1 MTKAQ
6 EEFMNELEEM
16 VSNMQLAE
24 LYDSWNET
32 EQDESTQAYIIRS
45 TIMKEIESRLSEE
58 EFMRW
63 LRNEYNKLAR

>member
-1 MTKAQ
+1 MTK
-6 EEFMNELEEM
+6 EFMNELEEM

>member
-6 EEFMNELEEM
+6 KEFMNELEEM

>member
-32 EQDESTQAYIIRS
+32 EQDESTTVYIVRS

>member
-1 MTKAQ
+1 MTKSQ

-32 EQDESTQAYIIRS
+32 EQDESTTVYIVRS